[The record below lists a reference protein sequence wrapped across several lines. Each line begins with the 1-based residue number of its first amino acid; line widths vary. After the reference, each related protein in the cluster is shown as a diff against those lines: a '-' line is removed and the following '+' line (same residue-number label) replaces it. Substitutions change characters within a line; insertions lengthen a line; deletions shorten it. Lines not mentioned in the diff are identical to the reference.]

1 MIDLGV
7 YAAFRFVRLGQGKV
21 HVVAINRP
29 LCNLALLKSSNS
41 RRVRKVESPENLCKN
56 CMKVVSRKY
65 PALYGKLAA
74 RAKAAEEP
82 EDVAV
87 FTVKDQLIK
96 AGVPKD
102 ALDQVEDD
110 RGRLY
115 KAPESNLPSSTLRTA
130 FTWDSS
136 PQGYVFWSDVHMDL
150 AEKEWDKKHPKKREE
165 HACAAPAPRET
176 PCEGKSSFLEI
187 LTVLDAPNLAIQ
199 EVRVLLEDGREITI
213 KSPKESFCR
222 GSHG

>member
-29 LCNLALLKSSNS
+29 LCNPALLKSSNS
-41 RRVRKVESPENLCKN
+41 REFIRKVESPENLCKN

-74 RAKAAEEP
+74 RVTAAEKS
-82 EDVAV
+82 EDAPI
-87 FTVKDQLIK
+87 FTAKDQLIE
-96 AGVPKD
+96 AGVPKE
-102 ALDQVEDD
+102 ALDQVENDM
-110 RGRLY
+110 GRLY
-115 KAPESNLPSSTLRTA
+115 KASESSLPSHTLRSA
-130 FTWDSS
+130 FTWYSS
-136 PQGYVFWSDVHMDL
+136 PQGYAFWSDVYMGL
-150 AEKEWDKKHPKKREE
+150 AEKEWDGE
-165 HACAAPAPRET
+165 HTCAASAPKTSPRET
-176 PCEGKSSFLEI
+176 PCEGKSSFLDI

-199 EVRVLLEDGREITI
+199 EVRLLLEGGREIII